1 MASLDSVIIILKCF
15 SRCHQL
21 GALLARFPPFVTVI
35 VRCLSHSPRCDGAVH
50 LQQTGLGLY
59 EYFWNGKFDGAF
71 LKNISLYT
79 NMKNSGFV
87 GEIEI

>member
-1 MASLDSVIIILKCF
+1 MASLGSVFINIILKCF

-59 EYFWNGKFDGAF
+59 EYF
-71 LKNISLYT
+71 
-79 NMKNSGFV
+79 
-87 GEIEI
+87 